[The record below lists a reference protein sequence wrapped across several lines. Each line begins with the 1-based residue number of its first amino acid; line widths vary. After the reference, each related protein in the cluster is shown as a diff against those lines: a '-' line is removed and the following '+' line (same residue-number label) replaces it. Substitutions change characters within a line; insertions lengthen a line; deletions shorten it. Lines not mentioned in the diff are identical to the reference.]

1 MSCRDA
7 RFLRYLRDL
16 LVSEVIQLNS
26 VQFDMGDNVSRLED
40 SLDIDNGGGYNE
52 LLVETF
58 QETVITL
65 RILAKVN
72 THF

>member
-16 LVSEVIQLNS
+16 LVSEVIQLKS
-26 VQFDMGDNVSRLED
+26 IQFDMGDNVSRLED
-40 SLDIDNGGGYNE
+40 TSDMDNGAGYNE

-58 QETVITL
+58 HETGSW
-65 RILAKVN
+65 
-72 THF
+72 